1 MYEYVGGALALV
13 LPGDQSYDVEGW
25 TPDLQRIVVSA
36 GDLSVEDTNGNIE
49 DVYICDADF
58 TAPTVTIPPP
68 GITGPN
74 PTIDFGTESDEG
86 AAFTCEVDDGAVVP
100 YAPGVQLGPLA
111 AGPHTIDVVGYDAA
125 GNQDSASAAWTV
137 DATGPSATAPTDAFV
152 LGSTVNSGATSVKFT
167 WSATDAGADVARHE
181 IAVSVNEGPFVTQSA
196 SLTSPSFTMGVLKGK
211 SYQARIRSIDAVGN
225 VGPWKTGAAF
235 HVVVVQESSDS
246 ITRVGTWTKVET
258 SNAWGGKMRWSAT
271 QGDRL
276 RLTFGGRSLALVG
289 RIGANEGVAKI
300 YIDGELVQKV
310 NLNNAT
316 TANRRVVFATTWST
330 DEVRTIEI
338 RVAGTEGHPR
348 VYVDAIVI
356 GT

>member
-1 MYEYVGGALALV
+1 MEA
-13 LPGDQSYDVEGW
+13 
-25 TPDLQRIVVSA
+25 
-36 GDLSVEDTNGNIE
+36 
-49 DVYICDADF
+49 
-58 TAPTVTIPPP
+58 
-68 GITGPN
+68 
-74 PTIDFGTESDEG
+74 
-86 AAFTCEVDDGAVVP
+86 
-100 YAPGVQLGPLA
+100 
-111 AGPHTIDVVGYDAA
+111 
-125 GNQDSASAAWTV
+125 
-137 DATGPSATAPTDAFV
+137 
-152 LGSTVNSGATSVKFT
+152 
-167 WSATDAGADVARHE
+167 
-181 IAVSVNEGPFVTQSA
+181 
-196 SLTSPSFTMGVLKGK
+196 
-211 SYQARIRSIDAVGN
+211 
-225 VGPWKTGAAF
+225 GAAF